1 MTSSPGKSEMIP
13 GVLKAAFLI
22 EAIANQ
28 EKSHKLSFCEASK
41 KLPRFFVLHS
51 PNNSDTVVV
60 LGSIRT

>member
-28 EKSHKLSFCEASK
+28 EKSHKLSFCEAPK
-41 KLPRFFVLHS
+41 KLPRFFVLHCS
-51 PNNSDTVVV
+51 NNCER
-60 LGSIRT
+60 I